1 LNSTHFLITAL
12 VASAAMFLQSTLLAD
27 EPFEPGQSLPVL
39 DIREGGEISVS
50 GSDIV
55 NKPWSSK
62 GFERKGKIQ
71 VVQYVAANRSALRQN
86 KPFTDALL
94 EKQFPQEKLDATV
107 IVHMA
112 DTIALARP
120 FVVNKLARNKAK
132 RQTVNF
138 VIDDQGVGLQRW
150 GMKHKSFAIIVL
162 DSSGKVLFA
171 KDGPLSEAEIENTIK
186 LIESQII

>member
-1 LNSTHFLITAL
+1 MNSTRFLITAL
-12 VASAAMFLQSTLLAD
+12 FGFAAMFLQSTLLAD
-27 EPFEPGQSLPVL
+27 ESFEPGQPLPIL

-50 GSDIV
+50 DGNIV

-62 GFERKGKIQ
+62 DFEGKGKIQ
-71 VVQYVAANRSALRQN
+71 VVQYVAANRHALRQN
-86 KPFTDALL
+86 KPFTDAFL
-94 EKQFPQEKLDATV
+94 EKQFPEEKLDATV

-112 DTIALARP
+112 DTMALVRP
-120 FVVNKLARNKAK
+120 LVVNKLAKNKAE

-171 KDGPLSEAEIENTIK
+171 KDGPLSETEIEHTIR
-186 LIESQII
+186 LIESQLS